1 MLAMPK
7 ALTAE
12 DILPLVAALTPAER
26 VRLLRLIARPS
37 GPDEAVYRSLPAG
50 PNEFSADDEP
60 LAWEAEGWENVA

>member
-1 MLAMPK
+1 MLAMAK
-7 ALTAE
+7 SLTAE

-37 GPDEAVYRSLPAG
+37 GPDEAVYQSLPARAD
-50 PNEFSADDEP
+50 EFSSDEEP